1 MNTRSQPGAQLSPL
15 RSMMESM
22 SVATLSSIDEHGALL
37 CSPMSRW
44 EMDDGGALWFFIDP
58 LCLPAANLP
67 NINLSF
73 ADAGR
78 TKRVSLTGRAEIYAE
93 DLASEYLLGAI
104 WLGQINSPRLIA
116 QARLNNHAL
125 LKFTPQSAVYWHAPP
140 SLMAHLLALLNSIFG
155 AKTASAKPGIHCVE
169 LPPTWKLNASESTT

>member
-22 SVATLSSIDEHGALL
+22 SVATLSSIDEQGALL

-44 EMDDGGALWFFIDP
+44 EMDDGGALGFFIDP

-78 TKRVSLTGRAEIYAE
+78 MKRISLAGRAEIYAE

-116 QARLNNHAL
+116 QAQLNKQAL
-125 LKFTPQSAVYWHAPP
+125 LKFIPQSAVYWHAQP
-140 SLMAHLLALLNSIFG
+140 SLMQRLFALLSSLFG
-155 AKTASAKPGIHCVE
+155 SRTASAKPGVRSVE
-169 LPPTWKLNASESTT
+169 LTPAWKLDAAESKP